1 MSKEFRLVYNDTRP
15 MRLMEL
21 FFYNAG
27 NINVTYGKEI
37 RVSEIEYNYLI
48 TLKNG
53 NKPIFIDKKFIKSKA
68 EKEVI

>member
-1 MSKEFRLVYNDTRP
+1 MSKEFRLIYNDTRP

-27 NINVTYGKEI
+27 NIDISYGKEI
-37 RVSEIEYNYLI
+37 RVSETEYNYLI

-53 NKPIFIDKKFIKSKA
+53 SNPIFIDKKLIKIKT